1 MSKIITK
8 FGYMKPTNIK
18 RSGYLE
24 YIATRDGVIK
34 NIEKITNKPP
44 TTKQLDLMKKL
55 INKHPKIM
63 EYETYKNFE
72 ENKSVGSASEFITEV
87 EESYFRSLNRSKEY
101 IEYIAKRPRV
111 VKEGTHG
118 LFTNT
123 DKKIVLEQL
132 KTRIEKHQGNIWTGI
147 ISLKR
152 EDAHRLGYEDL
163 KSWKILVRSLQN
175 ELSKNIKINP
185 VDFEWYAAFH
195 NEAHH
200 PHIHLIMFSK
210 DEKQGYLNKKS
221 IDNIRSAFAKEIFKQ
236 DLLHI
241 YKSQTHYRDQLK
253 LSSETYMKSKVQK
266 ISKSFKH
273 DEVIDSKLIELSKIL
288 KDTPGKHTYGY
299 LPKSTKELVDEIV
312 NLVSHT
318 PEVREL
324 LDLWYL
330 QRQEILYTYTDKK
343 EKIKSLADIDAFRS
357 VKNIIIKHADNIIIP
372 TGTTQEKIATNTKEV
387 RPISIDQKVNALVP
401 QDTLD
406 QLEELLET
414 GNLDVGED
422 AVLTSKSEIKLNQ
435 ERGKEDRNLVHY
447 SLKLFYSISNM
458 FESSMISQTQKYHA
472 DQELLKNIKKQKIAL
487 GHRYDDK

>member
-1 MSKIITK
+1 MPRIIAK
-8 FGYMKPTNIK
+8 FGYMKPSNVK
-18 RSGYLE
+18 RSSFLE
-24 YIATRDGVIK
+24 YIATRDGVLK
-34 NIEKITNKPP
+34 NIEKITDKPP
-44 TTKQLDLMKKL
+44 TTKQLDLIKKL
-55 INKHPKIM
+55 VNKYPKIM
-63 EYETYKNFE
+63 DYESYKTFE
-72 ENKSVGSASEFITEV
+72 ENKSVASASEFITEV
-87 EESYFRSLNRSKEY
+87 EESHYRSLNRSKEY

-123 DKKIVLEQL
+123 DEKIVLEQL
-132 KTRIEKHQGNIWTGI
+132 KKRIEKHQGNIWTGI

-175 ELSKNIKINP
+175 ELSKNIKIDP
-185 VDFEWYAAFH
+185 VNFEWYAAFH

-253 LSSETYMKSKVQK
+253 LSSETYIKSKVSK
-266 ISKSFKH
+266 ISKSFKY
-273 DEVIDSKLIELSKIL
+273 EEIIDLKLIELSKIL
-288 KDTPGKHTYGY
+288 RDTPGKHTYGY
-299 LPKSTKELVDEIV
+299 LPKNTKAIVDEIV
-312 NLVSHT
+312 NLLSHN
-318 PEVREL
+318 PVVREL

-343 EKIKSLADIDAFRS
+343 EKIKNLADIDAFRS
-357 VKNIIIKHADNIIIP
+357 VKNIIIKHADNIITP
-372 TGTTQEKIATNTKEV
+372 TKTTQEQINTNIKEV
-387 RPISIDQKVNALVP
+387 TPISINHKTNTLVP
-401 QDTLD
+401 QDAIY
-406 QLEELLET
+406 QLEKLFEKEYLGVDEGT
-414 GNLDVGED
+414 
-422 AVLTSKSEIKLNQ
+422 ALTSKSETILNQ
-435 ERGKEDRNLVHY
+435 EKGKEVRNIVHY
-447 SLKLFYSISNM
+447 SLNLFYSISNM
-458 FESSMISQTQKYHA
+458 FESSMISQAQKYHA

-487 GHRYDDK
+487 GHRHDDK